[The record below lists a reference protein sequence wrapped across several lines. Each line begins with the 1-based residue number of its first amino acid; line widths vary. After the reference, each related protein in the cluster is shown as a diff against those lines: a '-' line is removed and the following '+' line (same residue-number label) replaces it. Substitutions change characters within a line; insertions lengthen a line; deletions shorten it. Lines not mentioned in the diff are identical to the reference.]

1 MKRQL
6 TVILSFF
13 TIFMQAQN
21 MKDTRFTPNE
31 LALIQQANANVPMRV
46 LQTPNTADYEFLT
59 QISTPIKTT
68 DKNLKLLAD
77 RMLATVL
84 DPNSRG
90 VGIAAPQVG
99 IGRRAFWVKRMD
111 KEGNPFE
118 FFVNPK
124 ITWYS
129 DIKRYGKEG
138 CLSIPNQSGEVY
150 RSLVIQIEYQDLD
163 GKYHNEVIEGYT
175 AVICQHEY
183 DHLDGILYPDQIQR
197 SEKMEYTKSDTK
209 NDLYYEL

>member
-1 MKRQL
+1 MKERIL
-6 TVILSFF
+6 FVILSFSF
-13 TIFMQAQN
+13 FMQAQTL
-21 MKDTRFTPNE
+21 KSTRFTDTE
-31 LALIQQANANVPMRV
+31 LALIKAADAKVPMRV
-46 LQTPNTADYEFLT
+46 LQTPNTDDFKFLT
-59 QISTPIKTT
+59 QHTQEIKLN

-99 IGRRAFWVKRMD
+99 IGRKAFLVKRMD
-111 KEGNPFE
+111 KEGKPFE

-129 DIKRYGKEG
+129 DVKRYGKEG
-138 CLSIPNQSGEVY
+138 CLSIPNQSGQVY
-150 RSLVIQIEYQDLD
+150 RSLVIQIEYFDLE
-163 GKYHNEVIEGYT
+163 GKTHNEVIEGYT

-183 DHLDGILYPDQIQR
+183 DHLDGILYTNQMER
-197 SEKMEYTKSDTK
+197 SEKIEYTKSDTK
-209 NDLYYEL
+209 NELYYEL